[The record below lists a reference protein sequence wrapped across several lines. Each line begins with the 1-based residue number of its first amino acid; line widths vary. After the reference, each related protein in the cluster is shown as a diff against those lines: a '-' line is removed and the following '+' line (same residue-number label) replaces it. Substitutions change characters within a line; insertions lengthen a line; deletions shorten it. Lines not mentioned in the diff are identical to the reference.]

1 MALDPN
7 YQFVHCTSLDFGKDG
22 YAMIINEK
30 NVDTGESRLK
40 IIKNPIRP
48 FWITRPNARTHKEK
62 KEFAKVSEL
71 EMFQCPQNQLK
82 EELAKKLGI
91 YKGPNAWY
99 DMRKM
104 CDNPYVYG
112 ADIDPEVIY
121 RIGYMKK
128 CRPVKDYNV
137 GFLDIETSVFGDEQ
151 VNVMTYIDQ
160 HFCIHTGVLKL
171 FLKEKGMKDILEY
184 KDSVWFNV
192 MAGLNDEAKKAVA
205 NLTLNVD
212 VLTDEFKEE
221 HRKWMKDK
229 VPLKDLNPAFIQLI
243 NENLAKLFTF
253 DIRIFDKELDLLVWS
268 MRNIHDTKPDFV
280 GIWNMDYDIPY
291 LIKRFQ
297 IHGIN
302 PATAFSHPE
311 VPPKFRMLRYKQ
323 DKGKDGQHFT
333 EKWHWLYCP
342 GYTKYIDSM
351 CLYSRIRKVDG
362 KENSYKLDFIA
373 NKEIGIG
380 KMPVTTHE
388 DMQENHFV
396 EYVIYNMVDA
406 AVMSLMEIINHDMT
420 SMVGLSYISPLPE
433 FAHQTKQL
441 TNNFYEYCREKGL
454 VPAAVGGSQRKPTD
468 AQIFNVGGAVL
479 DPTNIRDASLPV
491 MMENDDMTQLYCM
504 VCDIDVSS
512 MYPSTMIAFNVAK
525 QTKLATVLGIEGFEV
540 LFDKPETA
548 KDRKVIFDP
557 VNEFYTHISAVSENA
572 IFLGEKY
579 FNLVS
584 YEEALRLYKEYK
596 DGQH

>member
-7 YQFVHCTSLDFGKDG
+7 YQFVHCTSMNLDKDN
-22 YAMIINEK
+22 YVMIINEK
-30 NVDTGESRLK
+30 NVDTGESRLR
-40 IIKNPIRP
+40 IIRNPIRP

-62 KEFAKVSEL
+62 KEFAKNSEL
-71 EMFQCPQNQLK
+71 EMFQCPHNKLG
-82 EELAKKLGI
+82 EELAKQLGT
-91 YKGPNAWY
+91 YKGPNLFY
-99 DMRKM
+99 KVREM

-128 CRPVKDYNV
+128 CRPIKEYDV

-160 HFCIHTGVLKL
+160 HFCIHTAVLKM
-171 FLKEKGMKDILEY
+171 FLKDKGMDDILKY

-205 NLTLNVD
+205 NLTLKVD
-212 VLTDEFKEE
+212 DLSEE
-221 HRKWMKDK
+221 LKGEYSKWTKDK
-229 VPLKDLNPAFIQLI
+229 IPLKELNPVFVQLI

-253 DIRIFDKELDLLVWS
+253 DIQIFEKELDLLIWS
-268 MRNIHDTKPDFV
+268 MRNIHATKPDFV

-291 LIKRFQ
+291 LISRFQ
-297 IHGIN
+297 RYGVS
-302 PATAFSHPE
+302 PATAFSHPD
-311 VPPKFRMLRYKQ
+311 VPAKFRKLDYKR

-333 EKWHWLYCP
+333 EKWHWLFCP

-420 SMVGLSYISPLPE
+420 SMVGLSYISPLHE

-454 VPAAVGGSQRKPTD
+454 VPAAVGGSQRKETD
-468 AQIFNVGGAVL
+468 DLIFNVGGAVL
-479 DPTNIRDASLPV
+479 DPTNIRNASLPV
-491 MMENDDMTQLYCM
+491 MLENDDMTQLYCM

-512 MYPSTMIAFNVAK
+512 ATSSGSYIRNSVVKQVA
-525 QTKLATVLGIEGFEV
+525 
-540 LFDKPETA
+540 
-548 KDRKVIFDP
+548 
-557 VNEFYTHISAVSENA
+557 
-572 IFLGEKY
+572 
-579 FNLVS
+579 
-584 YEEALRLYKEYK
+584 
-596 DGQH
+596 